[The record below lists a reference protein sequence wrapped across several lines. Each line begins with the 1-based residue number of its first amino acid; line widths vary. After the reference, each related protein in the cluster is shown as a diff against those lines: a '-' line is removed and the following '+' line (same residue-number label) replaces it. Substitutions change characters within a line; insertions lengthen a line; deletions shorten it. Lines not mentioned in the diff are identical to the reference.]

1 MTPHETP
8 RSPDPHQ
15 AAVDRANAALQTHT
29 LTEGWRNSPGQTLG
43 RVLADL
49 LHWCDDTQRDF
60 DAALARAR
68 RQHAAEN
75 NGGPRRP
82 PETVGGESP

>member
-1 MTPHETP
+1 MTPHEA
-8 RSPDPHQ
+8 SQGHGPHQ

-29 LTEGWRNSPGQTLG
+29 LTEGWRDSPSQTLG

-68 RQHAAEN
+68 RQHAAEG
-75 NGGPRRP
+75 NGSPGRP
-82 PETVGGESP
+82 PESGGGESP

>member
-8 RSPDPHQ
+8 RGHDPHQ
-15 AAVDRANAALQTHT
+15 AAVDRANTALQTHT
-29 LTEGWRNSPGQTLG
+29 LTEGWRNSPSQTLG

-68 RQHAAEN
+68 RQHAAEAG
-75 NGGPRRP
+75 GGPLQPR
-82 PETVGGESP
+82 EAVDGESP